1 MSEYSSVRFGKA
13 AEQLFR
19 RLPERI
25 FSPLASANRQQFWT
39 LLCALHVR
47 RFGPDAPLAPSEG
60 FAQRDMTRDIEDV
73 LVELDWEEEGEDPA
87 TPLGIRAN
95 MVLQRLIETG
105 WLRTDRHGVEKR
117 VGMSPA
123 VSQFLTQLVTFAET
137 GPLFVAGKVRS
148 IDANLRI
155 VSDEMDGDSLAEAAE
170 QARNLLEHVRNTGL
184 NVRDV
189 MAALTP
195 ELSTGEYVRRFFSDY
210 VTDIFIGDYRE
221 LRTRE
226 HPLSRRQHILDL
238 VERLAG
244 SAEVRS
250 RLLSSYQT
258 RRCSGDEARAKRL
271 LERDF
276 DRLRELSRIDE
287 YLDRLDSEVRRANKL
302 ALTFLDYRLR
312 SLRPVDDLL
321 KRAIN
326 ALVDAPEV
334 VVPCSPG
341 PMLASESLAEPRR
354 TVERPLPDALRRSIP
369 TDRDIALMRIAN
381 RILEARQI
389 TPERLA
395 AFVASQKDE
404 QGRISSDGLNIDNI
418 EAVVAKQVLADIAL
432 AMGGTEQMRRNARA
446 LARGF
451 DVMPDHGEPESV
463 DTPLSGRRFA
473 IKIRER

>member
-1 MSEYSSVRFGKA
+1 MSDYWSVRFGKA
-13 AEQLFR
+13 AGQLFQ

-39 LLCALHVR
+39 LLCVLHAR

-60 FAQRDMTRDIEDV
+60 FAQRDLTRDIEDI
-73 LVELDWEEEGEDPA
+73 LVELDWQDEGEDPA

-95 MVLQRLIETG
+95 IVLQRLIDTG

-123 VSQFLTQLVTFAET
+123 VSQFLTQLVSFAET
-137 GPLFVAGKVRS
+137 GPLFVAGKIRS
-148 IDANLRI
+148 INANLRI
-155 VSDEMDGDSLAEAAE
+155 VSEDMDGDSLAEAAE

-189 MAALTP
+189 MSALTP

-226 HPLSRRQHILDL
+226 HPLSRRQQILEL
-238 VERLAG
+238 VERLAA
-244 SAEVRS
+244 SAEVRG
-250 RLLSSYQT
+250 RLQHSYLT
-258 RRCSGDEARAKRL
+258 RRCGGDEARAMRL

-321 KRAIN
+321 KSAID
-326 ALVDAPEV
+326 ALVDAPEI
-334 VVPCSPG
+334 VVPFSPG
-341 PMLASESLAEPRR
+341 PMLAAGSLAEPRR
-354 TVERPLPDALRRSIP
+354 TVERRPPDALRRSIP
-369 TDRDIALMRIAN
+369 TDRDIALMRITN
-381 RILEARQI
+381 RILEARQM
-389 TPERLA
+389 TAERLA
-395 AFVASQKDE
+395 AFVAVQTDA
-404 QGRISSDGLNIDNI
+404 QGCISSDGLEINSI

-451 DVMPDHGEPESV
+451 DVMPDQGESEPLDV
-463 DTPLSGRRFA
+463 PLSGRCFV